1 MNGSSARYRMLSSKD
16 DLPSHAT
23 EVSEPE
29 AADGRTAQ
37 GDDLGEES
45 SGRAIPRL
53 SDLKNRKTYINPQ
66 EVCSIPRND

>member
-1 MNGSSARYRMLSSKD
+1 MNGSSTRYRMLSSKD

-23 EVSEPE
+23 EVADPE
-29 AADGRTAQ
+29 ADERPVE

-53 SDLKNRKTYINPQ
+53 SDLKNRKTYIDPARSL
-66 EVCSIPRND
+66 SIPCND